1 MNNID
6 TCKYLEKIKKKN
18 SNKKNKF
25 MLYIKNI
32 SERLLLSVLIFL
44 IMAISIKKIN
54 GAREFITKKIYTDN
68 ISLAKIKNLYDKY
81 LGGIIPFDTKDKN
94 NQMVFKDTLNYK
106 SKSKYLDGVELTV
119 DNKYLVPVIKS
130 GLVVFIGSKDDYNNV
145 IIIQGEDGID
155 IWYGNMETVSV
166 KLYDYIDA
174 GSLLG
179 EVKDDKL
186 YLVYSKNGEILNYE
200 DYL

>member
-6 TCKYLEKIKKKN
+6 TYKYIKKI
-18 SNKKNKF
+18 NKKNKHIKENKF
-25 MLYIKNI
+25 MLYVKNI
-32 SERLLLSVLIFL
+32 SERLLLSILVFL
-44 IMAISIKKIN
+44 IMAISIKKID
-54 GAREFITKKIYTDN
+54 GAKEFITKNIYTDN
-68 ISLAKIKNLYDKY
+68 ISLAKIKSLYDKY
-81 LGGIIPFDTKDKN
+81 LGGIIPFDTN
-94 NQMVFKDTLNYK
+94 NNSQMVFKDTLSYK
-106 SKSKYLDGVELTV
+106 SKINYLDGVELTV

-130 GLVVFIGSKDDYNNV
+130 GLVVFIGSKENYNNV

-155 IWYGNMETVSV
+155 IWYGNMETSSV
-166 KLYDYIDA
+166 KLYDYIEA

>member
-18 SNKKNKF
+18 SNKENKI

-44 IMAISIKKIN
+44 IMTISIKKIN
-54 GAREFITKKIYTDN
+54 GAREFITKNIYTDN

-179 EVKDDKL
+179 EVKNDKL

>member
-18 SNKKNKF
+18 SNKKNNF
-25 MLYIKNI
+25 VLYIKNI
-32 SERLLLSVLIFL
+32 SERLLLSILIFL
-44 IMAISIKKIN
+44 IMAISIKKVE
-54 GAREFITKKIYTDN
+54 GAREFITKNIYTDN

-81 LGGIIPFDTKDKN
+81 LGGIIPLDTKNQN

-106 SKSKYLDGVELTV
+106 SQSKYLDGVELTV
-119 DNKYLVPVIKS
+119 DNEYLVPVIKS
-130 GLVVFIGSKDDYNNV
+130 GLVVFIGNKEGYNNV

-155 IWYGNMETVSV
+155 IWYGNMETASV

-179 EVKDDKL
+179 EVKNDKL

>member
-18 SNKKNKF
+18 SNKENKF

-54 GAREFITKKIYTDN
+54 GAREFITKNIYTDN

-81 LGGIIPFDTKDKN
+81 LGGIIPFDTKDNN

-155 IWYGNMETVSV
+155 IWYGNMETASV

-186 YLVYSKNGEILNYE
+186 YLVYSKNGKILNYE